1 MEKLFEYSEPE
12 KKIPLELVPLA
23 ERVRAAT
30 VNDVVGQEHLTG
42 EGKIISSM
50 IKNKSVFSIILWGPP
65 GSGKTT
71 LAKIISSETGS
82 DFYQIS
88 AVSSGVKDLR
98 DIISKAGRSAMK
110 GRSSVLFIDEIH
122 RYNKGQQDALLDSV
136 EKGIVKMIGA
146 TTENPSFEVNSALLS
161 RSKVLKLN
169 VLSEEA
175 LDTILDKALNT
186 DPVLTGRR
194 VRIADDARKI
204 LVESGGGDARKMLNT
219 LELAV
224 DLAHGAADPEAPD
237 GTADLV
243 IGQTE
248 LKKAL
253 TDNRKKYDKKG
264 DYHYDIISAFIK
276 SLRGSDPDAA
286 VYYLARMLDAGEKPE
301 FIARRLIVFASED
314 VGNASPNGL
323 VMAQACFD
331 AVHVIGMPEARIILA
346 QATTY
351 LASQPKSNAS
361 YMALNKAYEV
371 VEKEGDSAEV
381 PLHLRNAPTKMMK
394 EFGFGKEYKY
404 PHDFD
409 GHFVEEDY
417 LPEKLKGKQ
426 FYFPTVEGLEKQIK
440 DRLSSK
446 WKGKKKY

>member
-1 MEKLFEYSEPE
+1 MDELFEDTEN
-12 KKIPLELVPLA
+12 KKDIAPELVPLA
-23 ERVRAAT
+23 ERIRAKHIS
-30 VNDVVGQEHLTG
+30 DVVGQEHLTG
-42 EGKIISSM
+42 EGRIIDGM
-50 IKNKSVFSIILWGPP
+50 IKNKTVYSIILWGPP

-71 LAKIISSETGS
+71 LAKIIAAETGS
-82 DFYQIS
+82 AFYQIS

-98 DIISKAGRSAMK
+98 EIIAKSAAAARK
-110 GRSSVLFIDEIH
+110 GHGSVLFIDEIH

-136 EKGIVKMIGA
+136 EKGIIRLIGA

-169 VLSEEA
+169 LLSEEA
-175 LDTILDKALNT
+175 LGKILDKALNS
-186 DPVLTGRR
+186 DPVLAAAG
-194 VRIADDARKI
+194 VVIADDARKI

-224 DLAHGAADPEAPD
+224 ELSGQEKDVL
-237 GTADLV
+237 

-253 TDNRKKYDKKG
+253 SDSRKKYDKSG

-346 QATTY
+346 QAT
-351 LASQPKSNAS
+351 
-361 YMALNKAYEV
+361 
-371 VEKEGDSAEV
+371 
-381 PLHLRNAPTKMMK
+381 
-394 EFGFGKEYKY
+394 
-404 PHDFD
+404 
-409 GHFVEEDY
+409 
-417 LPEKLKGKQ
+417 
-426 FYFPTVEGLEKQIK
+426 
-440 DRLSSK
+440 
-446 WKGKKKY
+446 